1 MSGKF
6 VSLIE
11 KSRVI
16 ESSRSRYSSHCQ
28 ISHYKDL
35 SDKKFLEKLI
45 ADYKDLNPVDSRGA
59 AIAQAGVIYMA
70 TKMGEVLLHD
80 TGPDNVMWIIQEFCD
95 QVSLQFKD
103 WRRRELVVYPLES
116 LLMIIFLAR
125 CCGKVTAKEILEF
138 YRARLLELVYLIPGL
153 TECYN
158 ELSISTINRVFRGI
172 NPKQLN
178 NFFVTYFTKVRRRIT
193 EQITYHSDRLK
204 SKGIDVKDTYTFDGQ
219 EVVSTFRRGE
229 DRRCKGGQIVSTYD
243 STNLQCLTYMVVDKK
258 NQEKECIVKMLEQLG
273 DKASGKVFMADALN
287 TVAAVTNAINKAQG
301 FYLMPIKK
309 NGGNKE
315 LLDHVTAILNREH
328 KHVVKE
334 SYQELN
340 HGRIDEWHF
349 EVLPAEKY
357 LDKRIKN
364 DHANLKT
371 LVKYIHIRTPMRNG
385 EALENTT
392 TERYYISSLPFD
404 ETVVFQVK
412 YSILDYWFIEAH
424 HGILDNPRVFNQD
437 DLQACNDNTIA
448 NNAGLNKMCLDFV
461 SYIRQELSIKGKQKT
476 PYSYNI
482 TMQKLNDLTT
492 FELLEYFYDYW
503 LDVVDESP
511 LKTPTSNKLKL
522 ETIIEK
528 YNSSS
533 GSYKSF
539 LF

>member
-1 MSGKF
+1 M
-6 VSLIE
+6 
-11 KSRVI
+11 
-16 ESSRSRYSSHCQ
+16 
-28 ISHYKDL
+28 
-35 SDKKFLEKLI
+35 
-45 ADYKDLNPVDSRGA
+45 
-59 AIAQAGVIYMA
+59 
-70 TKMGEVLLHD
+70 
-80 TGPDNVMWIIQEFCD
+80 
-95 QVSLQFKD
+95 
-103 WRRRELVVYPLES
+103 
-116 LLMIIFLAR
+116 
-125 CCGKVTAKEILEF
+125 
-138 YRARLLELVYLIPGL
+138 
-153 TECYN
+153 
-158 ELSISTINRVFRGI
+158 
-172 NPKQLN
+172 
-178 NFFVTYFTKVRRRIT
+178 
-193 EQITYHSDRLK
+193 
-204 SKGIDVKDTYTFDGQ
+204 
-219 EVVSTFRRGE
+219 
-229 DRRCKGGQIVSTYD
+229 
-243 STNLQCLTYMVVDKK
+243 
-258 NQEKECIVKMLEQLG
+258 
-273 DKASGKVFMADALN
+273 
-287 TVAAVTNAINKAQG
+287 
-301 FYLMPIKK
+301 
-309 NGGNKE
+309 
-315 LLDHVTAILNREH
+315 
-328 KHVVKE
+328 VKE

-371 LVKYIHIRTPMRNG
+371 LVKYTHIRTPMRNG

-461 SYIRQELSIKGKQKT
+461 SYIRQELTIKGKQKT